1 MFSQLFYKLQLK
13 AARLIILIVAVVA
26 FLVSC
31 NPGKLVYDK
40 PYFDFDSL
48 VEIQTKWIGAQ
59 HDSIK
64 KIATVN
70 GHTDVSAFTADTT
83 DMKRELEVFKQLDVI
98 NKPLFKNAYALSIAT
113 KDPKSNLLV
122 KNYSIKKTHQG
133 ESVVP
138 YVRIYYL
145 NEFWHIKKIEAS
157 YKENNLLYSTHR
169 YLVMEFDQV
178 GNKLKLNKYLIKG
191 FEKMIL
197 NDSVKFS
204 IEAIV
209 Y

>member
-1 MFSQLFYKLQLK
+1 MILT
-13 AARLIILIVAVVA
+13 AASAA

-31 NPGKLVYDK
+31 NPVKLVYDK

-48 VEIQTKWIGAQ
+48 VEVQTKLIGTQ
-59 HDSIK
+59 NDSIK
-64 KIATVN
+64 KIAAID
-70 GHTDVSAFTADTT
+70 GKTDVSTFMVDTT
-83 DMKRELEVFKQLDVI
+83 GMKRELEVFKQLDVI
-98 NKPLFKNAYALSIAT
+98 NKPLFKNAYALSNAI
-113 KDPKSNLLV
+113 KDAKSNLLV
-122 KNYSIKKTHQG
+122 KNYTIKKTHK
-133 ESVVP
+133 SKSPVP

-145 NEFWHIKKIEAS
+145 NEFRHIKKIEAL

-169 YLVMEFDQV
+169 YLVMEFDEA
-178 GNKLKLNKYLIKG
+178 GNKLKLNNYLIKG

-197 NDSVKFS
+197 NDSVGFS